1 MRAGFIVK
9 LDIFLHTF
17 AEALLRGVLTTI
29 RLFFFERGEKS
40 LRYGVVM
47 GSPRGGKGLPHA
59 ALSQER
65 DKRLGCVL
73 LSTITMEGQPLRP
86 PSILKR
92 LSERR
97 RDKIRAG
104 VLGYLV
110 THDLSGIQIQYHT
123 KIQPMPIDSEI
134 GEITDPYL
142 IGLLCGKLLLQ
153 QIRFRVPLVPF
164 VILLCVC
171 TYAFQSQLLHD
182 GRYPFRARS
191 DTVFRKDNPDFSAPY
206 LCLLS
211 SKICWTFSMSS
222 ICSSSYLLRSAHR
235 KIWL

>member
-17 AEALLRGVLTTI
+17 AEALLRGVLTAI

-47 GSPRGGKGLPHA
+47 GPPRGGKGLPHA
-59 ALSQER
+59 ALPQKR
-65 DKRLGCVL
+65 CKRLGCVL

-86 PSILKR
+86 PSILKC

-97 RDKIRAG
+97 RDKIRAR

-123 KIQPMPIDSEI
+123 KIQPMPIRI
-134 GEITDPYL
+134 
-142 IGLLCGKLLLQ
+142 
-153 QIRFRVPLVPF
+153 
-164 VILLCVC
+164 
-171 TYAFQSQLLHD
+171 
-182 GRYPFRARS
+182 
-191 DTVFRKDNPDFSAPY
+191 
-206 LCLLS
+206 
-211 SKICWTFSMSS
+211 
-222 ICSSSYLLRSAHR
+222 
-235 KIWL
+235 